1 MFKKV
6 VPPNG
11 AEMILCLSAAN
22 RERNH
27 RHKTMSFVKGLP
39 VKRRAFCFF
48 LNCDKKHGI
57 VLVRQLK
64 KLDERAKIPTFI
76 TAMTRGIIGTC

>member
-1 MFKKV
+1 
-6 VPPNG
+6 
-11 AEMILCLSAAN
+11 
-22 RERNH
+22 
-27 RHKTMSFVKGLP
+27 MSFVKGLP